1 MRVVVQPSV
10 EFPTTWRYLHVSR
23 RDGTPGDAQAL
34 SGAGRTTAGVA
45 AMSRTLG
52 ELLAARLLAIRQAA
66 GVTQEAVARAAVQH
80 GFRWGRLTVRDVER
94 GARRLTVEEFA
105 VLPAILDAAGCG
117 TLSRRGP
124 RLLNDD
130 DEVELAPGLVVVGRD
145 LRMPTHRRVV
155 DAATRQAHVAVQER
169 KRRERAEDDE
179 VFEAVMRVPAPD
191 DAEAKATMRLR
202 ERLGRPDLSVVD
214 VQLAAEG
221 LWGRRLADE
230 RDARIADQQGQLP
243 PRRLQAAR
251 GFTTR
256 ALLDELADAHDS
268 RGGTV
273 WRA

>member
-1 MRVVVQPSV
+1 
-10 EFPTTWRYLHVSR
+10 
-23 RDGTPGDAQAL
+23 
-34 SGAGRTTAGVA
+34 
-45 AMSRTLG
+45 MSRTLG